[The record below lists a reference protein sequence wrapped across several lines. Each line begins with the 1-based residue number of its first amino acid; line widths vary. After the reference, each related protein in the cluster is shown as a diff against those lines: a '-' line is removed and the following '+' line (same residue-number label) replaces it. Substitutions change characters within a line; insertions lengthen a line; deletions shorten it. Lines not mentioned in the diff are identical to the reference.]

1 MNLKLEFSHIF
12 TFFFTTM
19 QSRCCH
25 VEGLDNLMSYTV
37 QYVLITSSW
46 VKWSHSLESWQ
57 SFRRVMKRVC
67 QAVLR
72 LSGIRLIRELLAWAS
87 SVMDTLPL
95 CLMNRATESS
105 SSGVMEMN
113 FPLSSITPASNIQ
126 YVIIQDT
133 VVIYE
138 DSWCHNDRYT
148 IQSLYYKNYL
158 YTHIFVFL
166 SLLLQTLSVD
176 HFFDFLLFHLL
187 YFVAYA

>member
-1 MNLKLEFSHIF
+1 
-12 TFFFTTM
+12 
-19 QSRCCH
+19 
-25 VEGLDNLMSYTV
+25 
-37 QYVLITSSW
+37 
-46 VKWSHSLESWQ
+46 
-57 SFRRVMKRVC
+57 MKRVC

-166 SLLLQTLSVD
+166 SLLLQTLSVY
-176 HFFDFLLFHLL
+176 HFFHFLLFHLL
-187 YFVAYA
+187 KCCCLCLGPQIILVSIRQQSVNSDFLSGLFVSFAISPQN

>member
-1 MNLKLEFSHIF
+1 MFSPDLITTLYPLAAPVWHNLNNNLKSQETRPKNMNLKLEFSHIF

-19 QSRCCH
+19 QSHCCH
-25 VEGLDNLMSYTV
+25 VDGLDNLMSYTV

-126 YVIIQDT
+126 HVISYRIQ
-133 VVIYE
+133 
-138 DSWCHNDRYT
+138 
-148 IQSLYYKNYL
+148 
-158 YTHIFVFL
+158 
-166 SLLLQTLSVD
+166 
-176 HFFDFLLFHLL
+176 
-187 YFVAYA
+187 